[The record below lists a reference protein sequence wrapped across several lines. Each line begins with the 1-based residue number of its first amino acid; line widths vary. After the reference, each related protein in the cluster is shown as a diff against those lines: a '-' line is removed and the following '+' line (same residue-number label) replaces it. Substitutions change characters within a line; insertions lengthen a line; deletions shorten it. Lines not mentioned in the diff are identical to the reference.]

1 MRRAIAMRL
10 RKGLFAAALAVVLPA
25 GAQAATEAPTPPDI
39 QWSFEGLFGTYDRD
53 QLQRGFQVYSQV
65 CAACH
70 ASSLLYYRNL
80 LEIGMSEA
88 EAAEVAAQVQV
99 TDGPNDEGEMFQR
112 PGRLSDRFVSPFP
125 NEKAARAANSGAY
138 PPDLSLIN
146 KARAGGADYVHG
158 LLVGYREPPADVEVP
173 PGQYYNEFFPGHLIA
188 MPPPLSDGAVEYPEG
203 VTASV
208 DQMAKDV
215 TAFLNFA
222 ADPHLEERKRTGV
235 KTILF
240 LLILTAMLY
249 AVKRKVWAEVH

>member
-1 MRRAIAMRL
+1 MRRAITSRL
-10 RKGLFAAALAVVLPA
+10 RKGLLAAALAVALPA
-25 GAQAATEAPTPPDI
+25 GAQAAMQTPTPPDI
-39 QWSFEGLFGTYDRD
+39 QWSFDGLFGTYDRA
-53 QLQRGFQVYSQV
+53 QLQRGFHVYSQV
-65 CAACH
+65 CASCH
-70 ASSLLYYRNL
+70 AASLLYYRNL
-80 LEIGMSEA
+80 LQIGMTQDQ
-88 EAAEVAAQVQV
+88 AAEVAAQAQV

-146 KARAGGADYVHG
+146 KARMGGADYVHG
-158 LLVGYREPPADVEVP
+158 ILVGYRDAPSDVQVA

-188 MPPPLSDGAVEYPEG
+188 MPPPLSEGAVDYPEG
-203 VTASV
+203 VPATV

-215 TAFLNFA
+215 TAFLQFA

-240 LLILTAMLY
+240 LLVLTAMLY
-249 AVKRKVWAEVH
+249 AVKRKVWADVH